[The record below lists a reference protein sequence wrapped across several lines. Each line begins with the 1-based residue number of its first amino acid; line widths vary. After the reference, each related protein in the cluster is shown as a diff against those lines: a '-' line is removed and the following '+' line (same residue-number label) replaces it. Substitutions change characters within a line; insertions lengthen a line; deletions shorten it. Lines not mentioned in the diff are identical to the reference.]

1 MSLVFESLFLNQTA
15 KILSR
20 ISLKYFGDASF
31 FQFGMQLP
39 TWVQNGHIAAGWVG
53 ECCSKLGTP
62 TTIPKS
68 DTKECLLGYSKNAAR
83 CKWGKVAVMVWT
95 GCGSNSRGWGG
106 LMLWSSQ
113 R

>member
-1 MSLVFESLFLNQTA
+1 MGTLVFSSLGCSCQH
-15 KILSR
+15 
-20 ISLKYFGDASF
+20 G
-31 FQFGMQLP
+31 
-39 TWVQNGHIAAGWVG
+39 VQNGHIAAGWVG